1 MFICNVILYVYV
13 PRIIEVEP
21 SVNINEGRGG
31 DIVKVLDNRII
42 GKVDQ
47 RPRDRGEGGEEED
60 RIRLSGVGE
69 VP

>member
-1 MFICNVILYVYV
+1 MCS
-13 PRIIEVEP
+13 RIIEVEP

-47 RPRDRGEGGEEED
+47 RPRDKGEGGKRGEEGGED
-60 RIRLSGVGE
+60 
-69 VP
+69 